1 MSSFTDQL
9 YRMWLQGNG
18 SKTAMSASKPA
29 RRGYGGIHPHGDAA
43 SANRGDIR
51 GQGLSK
57 PAEVNPRLDKQAAS
71 DNH

>member
-1 MSSFTDQL
+1 MSSFTDRL

-29 RRGYGGIHPHGDAA
+29 RRGYGGNHPHGDAVT
-43 SANRGDIR
+43 ANRGDIR
-51 GQGLSK
+51 GRGVSIPEK
-57 PAEVNPRLDKQAAS
+57 VNPRLDKQAAS